1 MRPNTRL
8 RATAKEIEMRFCLL
22 LASIA
27 TLFALAPRA
36 SAEIKFVCRAGAP
49 DECAF
54 SVTPADGGYVTN
66 FVIAANQTHGVN
78 DGFAGG
84 KYCVVVSK
92 PHAQVKDWPPTCT
105 NAVTG
110 APGKVGEKI
119 KAGATYE

>member
-1 MRPNTRL
+1 MRSR
-8 RATAKEIEMRFCLL
+8 LL

-27 TLFALAPRA
+27 TFIALASRA
-36 SAEIKFVCRAGAP
+36 TAEIKFVCKAEAA

-54 SVTPADGGYVTN
+54 SVTPADGAYHTN
-66 FVIAANQTHGVN
+66 FVIGPNQTHGVN

-92 PHAQVKDWPPTCT
+92 PHAQVKDWPASCT
-105 NAVTG
+105 NAATG

>member
-1 MRPNTRL
+1 MRS
-8 RATAKEIEMRFCLL
+8 CLL

-27 TLFALAPRA
+27 MLFALSPRA
-36 SAEIKFVCRAGAP
+36 SAEIKFVCHAAAP
-49 DECAF
+49 EECAF
-54 SVTPADGGYVTN
+54 AVTPAYEAYVTN
-66 FVIAANQTHGVN
+66 FVIGPNQTHGVS

-92 PHAQVKDWPPTCT
+92 PPAQVKDWPQACT

>member
-1 MRPNTRL
+1 MRS
-8 RATAKEIEMRFCLL
+8 CLL

-27 TLFALAPRA
+27 TLFALATRA
-36 SAEIKFVCRAGAP
+36 SAEIKFVCRADAS

-54 SVTPADGGYVTN
+54 SVTPADAGYVTN
-66 FVIAANQTHGVN
+66 FVIGPNQTHAVS

-84 KYCVVVSK
+84 KYCVVTSR
-92 PHAQVKDWPPTCT
+92 PRAQVKDWPQACT

-119 KAGATYE
+119 KPGATYE